1 MCGMAPLPPPPPLA
15 VVIPTHETR
24 ELTLRCLD
32 SLVSGF
38 AGALAVVVVDD
49 GSRDGTAEA
58 IASRHPGVTILR
70 NPQPAGFTRSANRG
84 LGHAREHGGAPLLLL
99 LNSDTEMPAGSLEA
113 LLASLRAAPRLGI
126 AGAALHYPGG
136 SPQWSGGREPSLA
149 WLFALASGLP
159 ALLERLPFYRRAKP
173 LLPKSPRRGA
183 AASPDLPARR
193 DWVTG
198 AAMAIRAEVWD
209 AVGPMDEEFRFY
221 AQDLDFCSRARRAG
235 WEVAVAPRFR
245 VLHHHGA
252 TIGREP
258 GAIRRQHPELLW
270 ADLLLWARKH
280 RGPAWAGRA
289 ERALRLG
296 CALRLAIRRLAA
308 PWLPAERR
316 EALDED
322 SRALRAAREALRAPH

>member
-1 MCGMAPLPPPPPLA
+1 MSGMGASPAPPLA

-38 AGALAVVVVDD
+38 PGPLAVVVVDD

-58 IASRHPGVTILR
+58 IAARHPGVAVLS
-70 NPQPAGFTRSANRG
+70 NQEPAGFTRSANRG
-84 LGHAREHGGAPLLLL
+84 LGHARQHARAPLLLL
-99 LNSDTEMPAGSLEA
+99 LNSDTEVPAGSLEA
-113 LLASLRAAPRLGI
+113 LLAALRGDPRLGI

-159 ALLERLPFYRRAKP
+159 ALLERLPFYRRVKP
-173 LLPKSPRRGA
+173 LAPKSPPGSPEG
-183 AASPDLPARR
+183 SPDLPAPM

-198 AAMAIRAEVWD
+198 AAMAIRAEAWD

-221 AQDLDFCSRARRAG
+221 GQDLDFCSRARRAG
-235 WEVAVAPRFR
+235 WQVAVVPRFR

-252 TIGREP
+252 TIGRAP
-258 GAIRRQHPELLW
+258 GASRRQHPELLW

-289 ERALRLG
+289 ERALALG
-296 CALRLAIRRLAA
+296 SALRLAARRLAA
-308 PWLPAERR
+308 PWLPADRR
-316 EALDED
+316 RALRED
-322 SRALRAAREALRAPH
+322 SRALRAARAALRAGR